1 VPVAAT
7 ALVWLLLRLPSMP
20 AQTKQGSANVFKLMA
35 RAPIA
40 LGMLAASAF
49 FMGQFMLFTYLRPF
63 LETVTQ
69 MSVSLLS
76 FALLVIGV
84 AGLLGTFVIG
94 AFLKNGLYRTL
105 IVIPLLMAA
114 IALAL
119 VGFGASA
126 TITIILLGLWG
137 LVATAA
143 PVGWWTW
150 LARTLPDDAEAGGGL
165 MVAIIQLAIAAGAT
179 VGGILFDLSG
189 YQATFE
195 ASAVVLGGAAVLG
208 ILAARA
214 AVRDC
219 PDIRARAQ
227 AKAV

>member
-1 VPVAAT
+1 
-7 ALVWLLLRLPSMP
+7 
-20 AQTKQGSANVFKLMA
+20 
-35 RAPIA
+35 
-40 LGMLAASAF
+40 
-49 FMGQFMLFTYLRPF
+49 
-63 LETVTQ
+63 
-69 MSVSLLS
+69 
-76 FALLVIGV
+76 
-84 AGLLGTFVIG
+84 
-94 AFLKNGLYRTL
+94 
-105 IVIPLLMAA
+105 MAA